1 MEKKFRSILL
11 QYISKELYMELYKL
25 VELDVDNNTKGFE
38 LKNLLRK
45 YNVPF
50 TSLGSGTNRFG
61 ILIDGYAVKFALDSD
76 GMIDNRREMLYS
88 KDLYP
93 YVVKVYEAFPN
104 GLAAVTEYVE
114 IFNIDSFYKYEDK
127 MKEILAEISN
137 NYLVGD
143 VGVTGKNYVN
153 WGLRHNGADDDIC
166 ILDFAYIYNVKFN
179 VFKCSCGHFLQ
190 YDENYVGFECPECSK
205 KYSFGEIRRKVSRK
219 DQEKEIGDIRRLGY
233 ILHSAS
239 ETKEINPNFTIDPSK
254 KKKKKI
260 SDTDRYIKEYKQ
272 RKKLQ
277 EESDDEDFGTVSIE
291 DT

>member
-93 YVVKVYEAFPN
+93 
-104 GLAAVTEYVE
+104 
-114 IFNIDSFYKYEDK
+114 
-127 MKEILAEISN
+127 
-137 NYLVGD
+137 
-143 VGVTGKNYVN
+143 
-153 WGLRHNGADDDIC
+153 
-166 ILDFAYIYNVKFN
+166 
-179 VFKCSCGHFLQ
+179 
-190 YDENYVGFECPECSK
+190 
-205 KYSFGEIRRKVSRK
+205 
-219 DQEKEIGDIRRLGY
+219 
-233 ILHSAS
+233 
-239 ETKEINPNFTIDPSK
+239 
-254 KKKKKI
+254 
-260 SDTDRYIKEYKQ
+260 
-272 RKKLQ
+272 
-277 EESDDEDFGTVSIE
+277 
-291 DT
+291 